1 MSTVGG
7 TFSVIGEL
15 RSGADITIAG
25 RIEGHVLCEPVAVVL
40 APSAHIVGDVV
51 ARDITV
57 FGVAS
62 GKLIATDV
70 VDIRPGA
77 IVTGQIIAPRFVL
90 TDGAYFSGR
99 VEPQHLEAALRI
111 SRFEQDKRD
120 AASLSHG
127 ESGGASPSAPGPR
140 R

>member
-1 MSTVGG
+1 MSAVGK
-7 TFSVIGEL
+7 TLSVIGEL
-15 RSGADITIAG
+15 RAGEDVTIEG
-25 RIEGHVLCEPVAVVL
+25 RIEGHVLCERFAVVL

-62 GKLIATDV
+62 GKLIATDI

-77 IVTGQIIAPRFVL
+77 TVTGQVIAKRFVL
-90 TDGAYFSGR
+90 AAGAHFAGR

-111 SRFEQDKRD
+111 SKFEQSKRD
-120 AASLSHG
+120 ARG
-127 ESGGASPSAPGPR
+127 
-140 R
+140 